1 MYCSRK
7 RPVAFLI
14 FQTLSAKGREL
25 VKSRG
30 QITNTVFLT
39 FLTIRQDAFQNRNK
53 FYYTVFRENFLGSSL
68 FSEDSKSLR
77 NTQQVL
83 KIVAVLWTSQ
93 VSNRCFAEPNFL
105 VDWAAIMNF
114 F

>member
-39 FLTIRQDAFQNRNK
+39 FLTIRQDAFQNRISSIILYFEK
-53 FYYTVFRENFLGSSL
+53 IFVGSSL
-68 FSEDSKSLR
+68 FSEDFKVPSKYTTGFENCCS
-77 NTQQVL
+77 
-83 KIVAVLWTSQ
+83 IVDLTG
-93 VSNRCFAEPNFL
+93 
-105 VDWAAIMNF
+105 
-114 F
+114 

>member
-1 MYCSRK
+1 MYCARK

-53 FYYTVFRENFLGSSL
+53 FYYTVFRENFLESSL
-68 FSEDSKSLR
+68 FSEDFKVPSKYTTGFENCCS
-77 NTQQVL
+77 
-83 KIVAVLWTSQ
+83 IVDLTG
-93 VSNRCFAEPNFL
+93 
-105 VDWAAIMNF
+105 
-114 F
+114 